1 MSRAEHA
8 ERTPLL
14 QRWSDEEEDVRP
26 VHSLS
31 CLYDER
37 KSSS

>member
-1 MSRAEHA
+1 MSRAERA

-26 VHSLS
+26 VHSFSFLH
-31 CLYDER
+31 ER
-37 KSSS
+37 KSSN

>member
-1 MSRAEHA
+1 MSRAERA

-26 VHSLS
+26 VHSLCFLHECKGS
-31 CLYDER
+31 D
-37 KSSS
+37 